1 MNNFF
6 KYLLFLIPWFISS
19 LIIKIDTSYYNNL
32 NLPFFALPSFLF
44 PIVWTILYIIIALYI
59 FITYDRYNS
68 EYLKYLIINFITN
81 QLYTYLFFSLKN
93 KLLAVIDILIV
104 LYSAVKIYNI
114 TKFNYKKPSYLIIPY
129 IIFSIYALILST
141 SILFLN

>member
-1 MNNFF
+1 MNNFL

-19 LIIKIDTSYYNNL
+19 LVIKIDTSYYNNL

-44 PIVWTILYIIIALYI
+44 PIVWSILYIIIAAYI
-59 FITYDRYNS
+59 FSTYDKYNK
-68 EYLKYLIINFITN
+68 EYLKYLIINFIAN

-93 KLLAVIDILIV
+93 NFLAVIDILIV
-104 LYSAVKIYNI
+104 LYSGVKLYNI

-129 IIFSIYALILST
+129 IVFSIYALILSIF
-141 SILFLN
+141 ILFLN